1 MTNLQY
7 RTFASEAAY
16 LTRAAPDLP
25 AATGG
30 PATTAPIFH
39 AAFAR

>member
-7 RTFASEAAY
+7 RTFDSEAAY
-16 LTRAAPDLP
+16 LTRAASGLADGDWWPCDH
-25 AATGG
+25 G
-30 PATTAPIFH
+30 PIFH